1 MRKMTSRFLLM
12 LLFWIGS
19 CAFISAQRDERR
31 IDIRQ
36 AIVGR
41 WRVELGREPHDVGVL
56 DGYVVTDYGERQG
69 KLEIIDQ
76 THIMVI
82 FRGQERRFEIRFESR
97 EVIMV
102 RNLMDDR
109 TGWVRCVRVGG

>member
-1 MRKMTSRFLLM
+1 MRKATAGFLLM
-12 LLFWIGS
+12 ALFWIGF
-19 CAFISAQRDERR
+19 CGVVSAQRAERR

-41 WRVELGREPHDVGVL
+41 WRVELGREPHEVGVL
-56 DGYVVTDYGERQG
+56 DNHVVTDFGERQG

-82 FRGQERRFEIRFESR
+82 FRGEERRFEIRFESR
-97 EVIMV
+97 DVMMV

-109 TGWVRCVRVGG
+109 TGWVRCVRVG

>member
-1 MRKMTSRFLLM
+1 MKRTTALFLLM
-12 LLFWIGS
+12 ALFWIG
-19 CAFISAQRDERR
+19 CCVFVSAQRDERR

-56 DGYVVTDYGERQG
+56 DNYVVTDYGERQG

-82 FRGQERRFEIRFESR
+82 FRGEERRFEIRFESR
-97 EVIMV
+97 DVMMV

-109 TGWVRCVRVGG
+109 TGWVRCSRVRG